1 MNPSTPST
9 RIAFIGGGNMARS
22 MIGGLLHSNWPADNL
37 SVSDPLAE
45 RRRELAEQFGAGA
58 GEVSAGVFADNAQ
71 CAERGEVIVLA
82 VKPQFLQPAVD
93 SIAAVLQRQKPLVIS
108 IAAGIRCA
116 DVLRWAGGPLALVRA
131 MPNTPALVNAGMS
144 GLFANERVSE
154 KQRGLA
160 QVILGAVGE
169 TVWVER
175 EALIDAVTAISGS
188 GPAYFFKLMELM
200 AKSAA
205 HHGLNPRTADALA
218 VQTALGAAML
228 ARQSEHPPAT
238 LRRQVTSP
246 GGTTEAALEK
256 MQTLGMDDA
265 VRQGIAAALKRS
277 EQLADQFGA
286 S

>member
-1 MNPSTPST
+1 MNPFIPTT
-9 RIAFIGGGNMARS
+9 RVAFIGGGNMARS
-22 MIGGLLHSNWPADNL
+22 MIGGLINSNWPADNL

-45 RRRELAEQFGAGA
+45 RRRELAEQVGAGV
-58 GEVSAGVFADNAQ
+58 GAGVFEDNAQ
-71 CAERGEVIVLA
+71 CAERGEVVVLA

-154 KQRGLA
+154 EQRGLA

-200 AKSAA
+200 ADSAA
-205 HHGLNPRTADALA
+205 QHGLDPQTADALA
-218 VQTALGAAML
+218 VQTALGAATL

-238 LRRQVTSP
+238 LCRQVTSP
-246 GGTTEAALEK
+246 GGTTEAALGK
-256 MQTLGMDDA
+256 MEALGMDYA

-286 S
+286 A